1 MQHIEERINKEKTK
15 TRVMC
20 TYLRHCGR
28 TAYGPCVMGLVWASA
43 RHALSRGL
51 PAPTP
56 ERASAP
62 ARCQPQAT
70 ASAAACLL
78 AAAPLQWPRRPPP
91 AGSTA
96 HHLSYIVHRAH
107 LRRTRAWVR
116 RPPKISCRVTTGEQ
130 HKKNP
135 KGPTK
140 IKIKVIRI
148 KSNQNPGR
156 QKKRWAS
163 IPIKFLSRIHL

>member
-1 MQHIEERINKEKTK
+1 MPSNPP
-15 TRVMC
+15 
-20 TYLRHCGR
+20 YLRHCGR
-28 TAYGPCVMGLVWASA
+28 PAYGPCVMALVWAAA
-43 RHALSRGL
+43 RHALSHGL

-62 ARCQPQAT
+62 ARCQPPAA

-78 AAAPLQWPRRPPP
+78 AAAPPQWPRRPPP

-96 HHLSYIVHRAH
+96 HHLSYVAHRAH
-107 LRRTRAWVR
+107 LRC
-116 RPPKISCRVTTGEQ
+116 PPKISCRVTTGEQ

-140 IKIKVIRI
+140 IKIKEIRI

-156 QKKRWAS
+156 QKKR
-163 IPIKFLSRIHL
+163 